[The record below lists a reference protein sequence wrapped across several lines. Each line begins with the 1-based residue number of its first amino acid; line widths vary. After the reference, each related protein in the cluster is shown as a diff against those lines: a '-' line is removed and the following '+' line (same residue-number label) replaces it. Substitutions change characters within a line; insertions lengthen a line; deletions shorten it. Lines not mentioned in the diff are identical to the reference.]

1 MLCPIQRSHS
11 GTCMVHDRPCT
22 CTAWLLIWEPR
33 RICTFRASVPKTMA
47 WAKKGN
53 GQQKDYPFIASKEA
67 KKMQNRKVFNF
78 FCRKNGLYATMPF
91 QVPFETVYQVALQP
105 SYISIR
111 CLPNTIRDVCSPFSN
126 NNRGLECGMQRRP
139 PSRSFLNGNMG
150 PENKWPRIDRLIA
163 GAKAPYLKG
172 PHNYTFITRWGPGTH
187 LVDI

>member
-1 MLCPIQRSHS
+1 MIAHAHAQLDCWFGNPDVSVHS
-11 GTCMVHDRPCT
+11 GHLYQKRWHEPKKATGSKRT
-22 CTAWLLIWEPR
+22 TLSLLQ
-33 RICTFRASVPKTMA
+33 
-47 WAKKGN
+47 KKL
-53 GQQKDYPFIASKEA
+53 

-111 CLPNTIRDVCSPFSN
+111 CLPNTIRDVCSRFSN